1 MRDIK
6 NYQMLINGD
15 WVDASDGGV
24 FESINPSTQAVWSRV
39 PEATEEDVNRAVSA
53 AHYAFSEGPWSK
65 LTPTERGK
73 CLRKLGDLLVDHSE
87 NLGRIET
94 IDTGKMLKETRW

>member
-53 AHYAFSEGPWSK
+53 AHYAFSEGHGQSS
-65 LTPTERGK
+65 
-73 CLRKLGDLLVDHSE
+73 LRQNAESAFGSW
-87 NLGRIET
+87 ET
-94 IDTGKMLKETRW
+94 Y

>member
-1 MRDIK
+1 MGISRRRISEMRDIK

-24 FESINPSTQAVWSRV
+24 FESINPSTQTVWSRV

-53 AHYAFSEGPWSK
+53 
-65 LTPTERGK
+65 
-73 CLRKLGDLLVDHSE
+73 CLLYTSPSPRDLSTS
-87 NLGRIET
+87 R
-94 IDTGKMLKETRW
+94 MPSSA

>member
-1 MRDIK
+1 M
-6 NYQMLINGD
+6 
-15 WVDASDGGV
+15 

-94 IDTGKMLKETRW
+94 IDTVKCLKKHDGKQNILPNSFIFLLVVQIK

>member
-53 AHYAFSEGPWSK
+53 AHYAFSEGPVKAHSDRTRK
-65 LTPTERGK
+65 VPSEAGRLTSGPF
-73 CLRKLGDLLVDHSE
+73 
-87 NLGRIET
+87 
-94 IDTGKMLKETRW
+94 